1 MQKKTSSTSSEKQ
14 PSTWTQN
21 KMGVFWIKTNQSGK
35 SYLSGTV
42 EVGGKTVPI
51 HIYKN
56 DFQEGKTPHF
66 HAYAIPQTKKDL

>member
-1 MQKKTSSTSSEKQ
+1 
-14 PSTWTQN
+14 
-21 KMGVFWIKTNQSGK
+21 MGVFWIKTNQSGK

>member
-1 MQKKTSSTSSEKQ
+1 MPEKISSNSSNKQ
-14 PSTWTQN
+14 PSTWTQQ
-21 KMGVFWIKTNQSGK
+21 KMGVFWIKTNQKGK

-42 EVGGKTVPI
+42 EMDGKKIPI

-66 HAYAIPQTKKDL
+66 HAYAIPQKDF